1 MKMQLTASQTTAGDS
16 YSHLIAQRSLCTQL
30 MMYTLMI
37 VISLMLLGIINR
49 LIQVI
54 MTQVCLM
61 LLPMPIV
68 NIPKC
73 VSDSSM
79 AQIRTC

>member
-1 MKMQLTASQTTAGDS
+1 MKIQLTASQTTAGDS
-16 YSHLIAQRSLCTQL
+16 CSHLIAQHSLCTQL
-30 MMYTLMI
+30 MMYKLMI

-61 LLPMPIV
+61 LLPITV
-68 NIPKC
+68 NIPTC
-73 VSDSSM
+73 VLDSSP
-79 AQIRTC
+79 AQICTC